1 MSRKHKQKMNSMKN
15 DELTSNVKPEENKPV
30 EPVIVKPE
38 NKVMPISKPEV
49 KPEVK
54 TEVKPEVKPEVKT
67 EPTLTVKPA
76 EPAVKP
82 APAAEPVKP
91 VVKNKSKTN
100 LDKLKTLTD
109 KFLEEMAV
117 RRTTVGDP
125 SHKAMMAYINIF
137 NFIDRCNDPAVYRQF
152 LAFTIAN
159 RNGVCSISGGALLGI
174 HTVRDSLLRERVLLF
189 FNVYMQL
196 ARYRTERK
204 RPGISIGALRAMY
217 KNGAFVDWVSEQLV
231 QQRTLQN

>member
-1 MSRKHKQKMNSMKN
+1 MKN

-38 NKVMPISKPEV
+38 SKVMPISKPEV

-54 TEVKPEVKPEVKT
+54 PEIKSEVKT

-82 APAAEPVKP
+82 TPAAEPVKP
-91 VVKNKSKTN
+91 GVKNKSKTN

-217 KNGAFVDWVSEQLV
+217 KNGVFVDWVSEQLV

>member
-1 MSRKHKQKMNSMKN
+1 MKN
-15 DELTSNVKPEENKPV
+15 DELTPNVKSEESKPV
-30 EPVIVKPE
+30 ESVIAPKAETKSPV
-38 NKVMPISKPEV
+38 ISKPEV
-49 KPEVK
+49 KVEEKPVVVTKPVEP
-54 TEVKPEVKPEVKT
+54 VKPEVMAQ
-67 EPTLTVKPA
+67 PTVN
-76 EPAVKP
+76 V
-82 APAAEPVKP
+82 APVVQEPVKP
-91 VVKNKSKTN
+91 AVKSKSKTN

-109 KFLEEMAV
+109 KFLEEMNA
-117 RRTTVGDP
+117 RRTTIGDP

-152 LAFTIAN
+152 LAFTITH
-159 RNGVCSISGGALLGI
+159 RNGACSISGGALLGI

-217 KNGAFVDWVSEQLV
+217 KNGTFVDWVSEQLV

>member
-30 EPVIVKPE
+30 EPVIAKPE

-76 EPAVKP
+76 EPAAKP
-82 APAAEPVKP
+82 ALAAEPVKP

-137 NFIDRCNDPAVYRQF
+137 NFIVVVFHIVGNVAIKF
-152 LAFTIAN
+152 NI
-159 RNGVCSISGGALLGI
+159 GI
-174 HTVRDSLLRERVLLF
+174 
-189 FNVYMQL
+189 
-196 ARYRTERK
+196 
-204 RPGISIGALRAMY
+204 
-217 KNGAFVDWVSEQLV
+217 
-231 QQRTLQN
+231 